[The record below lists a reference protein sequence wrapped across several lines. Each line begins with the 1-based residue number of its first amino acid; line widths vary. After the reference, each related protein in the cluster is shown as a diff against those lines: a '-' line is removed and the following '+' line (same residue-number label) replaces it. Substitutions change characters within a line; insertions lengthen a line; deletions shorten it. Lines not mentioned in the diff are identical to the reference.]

1 MRVGAFYYRFKDG
14 DVVGPIAEISVR
26 VHDKFLRVGDLAGT
40 NFNYAETE
48 ENSPRGIF
56 MNAEMVPST
65 GYYLSTAEGIYK
77 VDSTMPP
84 DDISTTANLTRITAE
99 KLVAGHPVYTEPA
112 VKRLYMGGMLGA
124 LTCEIEGG

>member
-40 NFNYAETE
+40 NFNYAELE
-48 ENSPRGIF
+48 ENSPRAIF
-56 MNAEMVPST
+56 MNAEMVPAR

-77 VDSTMPP
+77 IEDTLPP
-84 DDISTTANLTRITAE
+84 DDISTTANLARITAE

-124 LTCEIEGG
+124 LTCEFEGG